1 MDVKVENLDH
11 LGILAGIIDE
21 IGIVEL
27 IDEQVGQH
35 SQQKVSTGQAVKAMI
50 LNGLGFVS
58 APLYLYADFFQG
70 KATEHLLGAGI
81 TAEMLNDD
89 LLGRTLDR
97 IYDGGMEQIFSLT
110 AMAAYEKFGLQ
121 SQSYHLDSTSIS
133 VQGAYESEEEEKEK
147 VVNEEKPE
155 EKDNDRTEGQE
166 ESSPQPIKITYGYSR
181 DRRPD
186 LKQFMVDMICSGD
199 GGVPLALNL
208 GNGNQSDQEVFAQRI
223 VAFREQWDFE
233 GLFVADSALYSEES
247 LRKLGSLQ
255 WLTRVPLTLKQAQ
268 ELVEELTQE
277 AFQSCER
284 EGYRWASVDSEY
296 AQIQQRWL
304 VFESEKSRSQALKT
318 LETKL
323 KKTEAQA
330 LRQAKQLSKVEFEC
344 HDDALKQGQQL
355 GKNWQYHQVQSV
367 EVEVKSHHGKRGRP
381 KTTEQ
386 PQRVTYH
393 VKVEVVLNNDAVAK
407 AQRKAGRFILATN
420 VLDEQ
425 ELGVEELLTR
435 YKQQQY
441 SERGWRFLKDPL
453 FFTSSVF
460 LKTPQR
466 IMVLAMVMALALM
479 VYTLAQRQLRQALLL
494 TEQTVPDQRKRPTQ
508 TPTIRWIF
516 QCFQSIHVLWLEGRK
531 LISNLNDF
539 HLQVLALLG
548 PPCQK
553 YYCLS

>member
-1 MDVKVENLDH
+1 
-11 LGILAGIIDE
+11 
-21 IGIVEL
+21 
-27 IDEQVGQH
+27 
-35 SQQKVSTGQAVKAMI
+35 
-50 LNGLGFVS
+50 
-58 APLYLYADFFQG
+58 
-70 KATEHLLGAGI
+70 
-81 TAEMLNDD
+81 
-89 LLGRTLDR
+89 
-97 IYDGGMEQIFSLT
+97 
-110 AMAAYEKFGLQ
+110 MA
-121 SQSYHLDSTSIS
+121 
-133 VQGAYESEEEEKEK
+133 
-147 VVNEEKPE
+147 
-155 EKDNDRTEGQE
+155 
-166 ESSPQPIKITYGYSR
+166 
-181 DRRPD
+181 
-186 LKQFMVDMICSGD
+186 
-199 GGVPLALNL
+199 
-208 GNGNQSDQEVFAQRI
+208 
-223 VAFREQWDFE
+223 
-233 GLFVADSALYSEES
+233 
-247 LRKLGSLQ
+247 KL
-255 WLTRVPLTLKQAQ
+255 
-268 ELVEELTQE
+268 
-277 AFQSCER
+277 
-284 EGYRWASVDSEY
+284 
-296 AQIQQRWL
+296 
-304 VFESEKSRSQALKT
+304 
-318 LETKL
+318 
-323 KKTEAQA
+323 
-330 LRQAKQLSKVEFEC
+330 EFEC

-367 EVEVKSHHGKRGRP
+367 EVDVKSHHGKRGRP
-381 KTTEQ
+381 KTTEH

-494 TEQTVPDQRKRPTQ
+494 TEQTVLDQRKRPTQ

-531 LISNLNDF
+531 LISNPNDF
-539 HLQVLALLG
+539 HLQVLGLLG

>member
-11 LGILAGIIDE
+11 LGIVAGIIDE

-70 KATEHLLGAGI
+70 KATEHLLGTGI

-97 IYDGGMEQIFSLT
+97 IYERGIEQIFSLT
-110 AMAAYEKFGLQ
+110 AMAAYKKFGLQ

-147 VVNEEKPE
+147 VEKE
-155 EKDNDRTEGQE
+155 EKDNNSTKGKE
-166 ESSPQPIKITYGYSR
+166 ESFPQPVKITYGYSR

-223 VAFREQWDFE
+223 VTFREQWDFE
-233 GLFVADSALYSEES
+233 GLFVADSALYSEEN
-247 LRKLGSLQ
+247 LQKLGSLQ
-255 WLTRVPLTLKQAQ
+255 WLTRVPLTIKQAQ
-268 ELVEELTQE
+268 ELVEDLTQE

-296 AQIQQRWL
+296 AQIPQRWL
-304 VFESEKSRSQALKT
+304 VFESEKSRSQALKS
-318 LETKL
+318 LEKKL
-323 KKTEAQA
+323 KKTEAGV
-330 LRQAKQLSKVEFEC
+330 LRQAKQLAKVEFEC

-420 VLDEQ
+420 VSDEQ

-508 TPTIRWIF
+508 APTIRWIF
-516 QCFQSIHVLWLEGRK
+516 QCFQSIHVLWLEGRR
-531 LISNLNDF
+531 LISNLTDF
-539 HLQVLALLG
+539 HLQVLGLLG